1 MRLRLAA
8 LLIPCLALGGC
19 ISRGDGSVLEVV
31 LVDDDA
37 AKQAVAIGSAPQAA
51 PAETASLIPLPPP
64 RPPEFGGVVL
74 AASDEDVEDFDL
86 DDDEPMTTAA
96 AAPGPGLFQWLAS
109 APSRQAV
116 AVGLPQSAPE
126 PTDGQAQDK
135 QGAEKQ
141 AAEKPKGPGFYAAY
155 AYTRVDCFPES
166 LKTALDQ
173 IAIHYKKPVEVASGF
188 RPNGRRGSMHR
199 HCMAADIR
207 IEGVEPMALAT
218 YAKTVPNINGV
229 GTYRR
234 TDLIHVDVRQEQF
247 AWRH

>member
-31 LVDDDA
+31 LVDE
-37 AKQAVAIGSAPQAA
+37 AVAPVAGTLIGAVPQSAPSGAVAFA
-51 PAETASLIPLPPP
+51 PMPPP

-74 AASDEDVEDFDL
+74 AASDEDIEEL
-86 DDDEPMTTAA
+86 ESEDDEPTSTAGFVPA
-96 AAPGPGLFQWLAS
+96 GPFQWLAS
-109 APSRQAV
+109 LQGPSMQPAPA
-116 AVGLPQSAPE
+116 ALPPATQQQS
-126 PTDGQAQDK
+126 T
-135 QGAEKQ
+135 
-141 AAEKPKGPGFYAAY
+141 AEKPKGPGFFAAY
-155 AYTRVDCFPES
+155 AYTQVQCFPEQ
-166 LKTALDQ
+166 LKTALNT
-173 IAIHYKKPVEVASGF
+173 IAAHYNKPVEVASGH

-207 IEGVEPMALAT
+207 IDGVEPMVLAT
-218 YAKTVPNINGV
+218 YAKTVPGVNGV
-229 GTYRR
+229 GSYRR

>member
-31 LVDDDA
+31 LVNDGA
-37 AKQAVAIGSAPQAA
+37 GAKQGVVIGAAPQTEGADV
-51 PAETASLIPLPPP
+51 ASLWPLPPP
-64 RPPEFGGVVL
+64 RPPEFGGVIL
-74 AASDEDVEDFDL
+74 AASDEDLDALEL
-86 DDDEPMTTAA
+86 DDDEPTTSAD
-96 AAPGPGLFQWLAS
+96 AAPAPGLFQWLVS
-109 APSRQAV
+109 VPSRQAV
-116 AVGLPQSAPE
+116 AAGLPQTAPE
-126 PTDGQAQDK
+126 PANK
-135 QGAEKQ
+135 QPS
-141 AAEKPKGPGFYAAY
+141 EKPRGPGFHAAY
-155 AYTRVDCFPES
+155 AYTQVNCFPEQ

-173 IAIHYKKPVEVASGF
+173 IAVHYKKPVEVISGF

-207 IEGVEPMALAT
+207 VDGVAPMALAT
-218 YAKTVPNINGV
+218 YAKTVPGINGV

-234 TDLIHVDVRQEQF
+234 TDLVHVDVRHEQF

>member
-19 ISRGDGSVLEVV
+19 ISRGDGSVLEVM
-31 LVDDDA
+31 LLDEDA
-37 AKQAVAIGSAPQAA
+37 AKKGAVIGAAPQ
-51 PAETASLIPLPPP
+51 PAVDETASLYPLPPR

-74 AASDEDVEDFDL
+74 AANDEDIDELEL
-86 DDDEPMTTAA
+86 DDDEPMTADA

-116 AVGLPQSAPE
+116 AAGLPQNASE
-126 PTDGQAQDK
+126 PAQK
-135 QGAEKQ
+135 SEAEKQ
-141 AAEKPKGPGFYAAY
+141 ASDKLRGPGFHAAY
-155 AYTRVDCFPES
+155 AYTQVNCFPEQ

-173 IAIHYKKPVEVASGF
+173 IAVHYKKPVEVASGY

-207 IEGVEPMALAT
+207 IDGVEPMALAT
-218 YAKTVPNINGV
+218 YAKTVPGINGV

-234 TDLIHVDVRQEQF
+234 TDLVHVDVRQEQF

>member
-31 LVDDDA
+31 LVDDSDS
-37 AKQAVAIGSAPQAA
+37 VVIGAGPQASGS
-51 PAETASLIPLPPP
+51 EVASLAPLPPP
-64 RPPEFGGVVL
+64 RPPEFGGVVV
-74 AASDEDVEDFDL
+74 AANDADIEEL
-86 DDDEPMTTAA
+86 EGDDDEPTTSVGMAS
-96 AAPGPGLFQWLAS
+96 PGPFQWLAS

-116 AVGLPQSAPE
+116 AAGLPQTAP
-126 PTDGQAQDK
+126 DGSDK
-135 QGAEKQ
+135 DASDK
-141 AAEKPKGPGFYAAY
+141 ASGPGFHASY
-155 AYTRVDCFPES
+155 AYTQVDCFPEQ
-166 LKTALDQ
+166 LKTALNE
-173 IAIHYKKPVEVASGF
+173 IAVHYKKPVEVASGY

-207 IEGVEPMALAT
+207 IEGVEPMTLAT
-218 YAKTVPNINGV
+218 YAKTVAGINGV
-229 GTYRR
+229 GSYRR